1 MAYDKIIPVTSR
13 LDHCMDYVQNPEKT
27 DLSMVLD
34 YISDEEKTIGVLVD
48 GINCDSQT
56 AYAEMQAT
64 KRRWGKCGGVLGYH
78 LIHSYAPG
86 EVTPEQAHAIG
97 MEFARRLLGERYEAV
112 VATHIDRE
120 HLHCHILFNSVS
132 FVDGRKYRNQ
142 LRDYYG
148 DIRGISNEVSAA
160 HGLSVIQTDT
170 GGKHYAEWNAEQT
183 GKPTIRNLIR
193 RDIDSAIGA
202 AFTMKTFWAEL
213 ERIGYE
219 VKRGNVKH
227 IALKPPG
234 GTRFIRLSSL
244 GSGYSEDEIKERLS
258 DIRTGQRKEPLSRA
272 PARRKR
278 YVVIGKAPARP
289 RKKLKGFAAL
299 YVRYLYL
306 LGVRRPYKKRV
317 SVPFAVR
324 QEVTKLHRYQR
335 QFRFIRQNHIEDA
348 GQLTEKTEALKN
360 EIDALIVQRK
370 ELYREKRKGGDAE
383 HEIADINARMRLLRR
398 DLWNCRKIAED
409 SPRIQA
415 QMEALRAEQ
424 QKQQTTQEKEANDH
438 GCKWRSR

>member
-27 DLSMVLD
+27 DLSVALD
-34 YISDEEKTIGVLVD
+34 YITNEEKTSRVLVD
-48 GINCDSQT
+48 GINCDART

-86 EVTPEQAHAIG
+86 EVSPEQAHAIG
-97 MEFARRLLGERYEAV
+97 VEFARRLLGERYEAV
-112 VATHIDRE
+112 IATHIDRE

-148 DIRGISNEVSAA
+148 EIRGISNEVSAA

-170 GGKHYAEWNAEQT
+170 GGRHYAEWNAEQT
-183 GKPTIRNLIR
+183 GKPTIRALIR

-202 AFTMKTFWAEL
+202 AFTMKTFWTEL
-213 ERIGYE
+213 ERIGYV
-219 VKRGNVKH
+219 VKRGNGKH

-244 GSGYSEDEIKERLS
+244 GSGYSEDEIKDRLS
-258 DIRTGQRKEPLSRA
+258 AVRGGQSEKPIL
-272 PARRKR
+272 PKPKR
-278 YVVIGKAPARP
+278 YTVVGALPPRP
-289 RKKLKGFAAL
+289 RKKLKGFVAL

-306 LGVRRPYKKRV
+306 LGVRKPYRKRV
-317 SVPFAVR
+317 SIPFAVR

-335 QFRFIRQNHIEDA
+335 QFQFIRQNHIEDA
-348 GQLTEKTEALKN
+348 GQLTRKTETLQA
-360 EIDALIVQRK
+360 EIDTLIVQRK
-370 ELYREKRKGGDAE
+370 ELYRKKRKGGDTE
-383 HEIADINARMRLLRR
+383 HEIADINAHLRLLRR
-398 DLWNCRKIAED
+398 DLRLCRQIAED
-409 SPRIQA
+409 SPRIRA
-415 QMEALRAEQ
+415 QMETLRAERQ
-424 QKQQTTQEKEANDH
+424 EQQTTQEKEGKNH
-438 GCKWRSR
+438 GCKRRSR